1 MQLKYGSKE
10 WLECSD
16 LLQREMKS
24 KVWIPLWWYQE
35 AKAQMPCN
43 SIGYWEDVVF
53 ANAIMADEE
62 YKDELLSTECSD
74 YNPYHTCQ
82 SCRFRGIY
90 MRGDMFY
97 SYGSDPIGERL
108 VIYQDFG
115 RKAEPRVYLNND
127 LLNALAL
134 IQEGD
139 SWIRPDE
146 GYEVAVR
153 QYRDEENAI
162 YKVEINSKFL
172 LDYLCARGKG
182 IALGTY
188 HERRFIFRDK
198 PDLKWK
204 DDDESRKLSDS
215 SCWDGYINELDSTGN
230 RPGGMVIDTFG
241 CIEAPTDID
250 IPVVDPVAGS
260 NKMYSERT
268 EIAARPVAMYAAVGE
283 LRRIE
288 WIAPGARSTRV
299 GGDKDKALDYYADAN
314 GELIAGEELI
324 HPLHWLWFQGNVINR
339 ILALR
344 GSSFVWHT
352 GQTGSIGCNTDYM
365 VHFGIND
372 LGLVNVLAKDIV
384 ELPRWQQDIWKSYN
398 VTPDG
403 RVSTELL
410 DSQVRVK
417 PAHTTAPEKIL
428 FDCIRDVN
436 EGVKYVTGAFL
447 FSGLPERR
455 QLEKSIHRFVVQ
467 KDADVCLLSHHIN
480 KDIIESIDKGLLR
493 KHINATKEDQ
503 KLGSIK
509 LLERFVEKYIQDKNK
524 AREITASLAFVY
536 DLRISESHKDSNSAQ
551 NVIEALDNLKVDR
564 ELPPTV
570 KGRMIILRVAQSF
583 YQILE
588 MLRAIHDEREKMAKN
603 STVCTKGG
611 ERHGGV

>member
-1 MQLKYGSKE
+1 MQLKCGSKE
-10 WLECSD
+10 WLECAD

-24 KVWIPLWWYQE
+24 KIWIPLWWYQE
-35 AKAQMPCN
+35 IKAQTPHN

-62 YKDELLSTECSD
+62 YKDELLATECSD

-82 SCRFRGIY
+82 SCRFRGVY
-90 MRGDMFY
+90 TRGDMFY
-97 SYGSDPIGERL
+97 SYGADPIGERL

-134 IQEGD
+134 VQEGD
-139 SWIRPDE
+139 NWLRPDE

-153 QYRDEENAI
+153 QYRDKANAI

-182 IALGTY
+182 IAIGTY
-188 HERRFIFRDK
+188 HERRFVFGDK
-198 PDLKWK
+198 PNLKWK
-204 DDDESRKLSDS
+204 DDDERRLLSDS
-215 SCWDGYINELDSTGN
+215 SRWDGYINELDSTGN

-241 CIEAPTDID
+241 CTEAPID
-250 IPVVDPVAGS
+250 VDVPVVDPVAGS

-268 EIAARPVAMYAAVGE
+268 EIAARPVAMYVAVGE

-288 WIAPGARSTRV
+288 WLAPGATSTRV
-299 GGDKDKALDYYADAN
+299 GGDKEKALEYYADAS
-314 GELIAGEELI
+314 GVLIAGDELV
-324 HPLHWLWFQGNVINR
+324 HPLHWLWFKGDVINR

-352 GQTGSIGCNTDYM
+352 GETGSIGCNTDYM
-365 VHFGIND
+365 VHFGINN

-403 RVSTELL
+403 CVSTELL
-410 DSQVRVK
+410 DAQVRVK
-417 PAHTTAPEKIL
+417 PAHTIAPEKIL

-436 EGVKYVTGAFL
+436 EGVKYVTGAHL
-447 FSGLPERR
+447 FSGLPERE
-455 QLEKSIHRFVVQ
+455 QLERSIHRFLVQ

-480 KDIIESIDKGLLR
+480 KDIIESINKGVLR
-493 KHINATKEDQ
+493 NHINATKEDQ

-509 LLERFVEKYIQDKNK
+509 LIERFVEKYLHDKNK
-524 AREITASLAFVY
+524 ARGIVASLAFVY
-536 DLRISESHKDSNSAQ
+536 DLRISESHKGSDPDQ
-551 NVIEALDNLKVDR
+551 EIREALDNLKIDWD
-564 ELPPTV
+564 LPPAS
-570 KGRMIILRVAQSF
+570 KGCMIILRVAKSF

-588 MLRAIHDEREKMAKN
+588 VLRAVYAEREGMRKN
-603 STVCTKGG
+603 SSVR
-611 ERHGGV
+611 E